1 MCRTGSQKVDITA
14 LWNYKLFTSGMETT
28 GIQEEEMF
36 VQKEKLQ
43 CRNVHFFTILKTNHI
58 ITVLL

>member
-1 MCRTGSQKVDITA
+1 
-14 LWNYKLFTSGMETT
+14 METT

-58 ITVLL
+58 ITVLLWLYYIYVHNFNKHQ